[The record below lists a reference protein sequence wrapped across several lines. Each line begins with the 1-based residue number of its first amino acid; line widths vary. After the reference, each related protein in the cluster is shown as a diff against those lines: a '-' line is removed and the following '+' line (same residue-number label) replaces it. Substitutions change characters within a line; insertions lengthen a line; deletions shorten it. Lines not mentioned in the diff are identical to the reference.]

1 MGLIHSADIIEKLL
15 DPNTLTLLTE
25 EADRKS

>member
-15 DPNTLTLLTE
+15 DPYTLKPIN
-25 EADRKS
+25 EAASRNP